1 MKVKLIQATQNPI
14 DVMWVAART
23 CYSEKSPIDLWN
35 DRYGAIED
43 GYKHTEEYNRQCI
56 EKHWDLVKK
65 ILESGHE
72 SIAEYVNFVFAI
84 EGIDRA
90 TSHQLVRHRIAV
102 FCMSGD
108 TKITTSSKRTNN
120 KTIKE
125 LYELLPQYKKNIKV
139 RCMDENTKEFSF
151 KPIKS
156 ILYNG
161 RHSIYEI
168 QTEDGYSIRTTLS
181 HKFLSAD
188 GWKPLS
194 ELVVGNEVYT
204 NGNLAY
210 KDKGWLQ
217 EHYIQNNESQ
227 EYMGLLCGVSKHTI
241 RKYIR
246 LHGLQKELG
255 SWSVGVEPPNKGRT
269 KFDYEPLKVVSEKMR
284 GNHNAPH
291 WTGSD
296 NPSYRGDKITNS
308 GGYYRTYQN
317 YVKKG
322 TCELCGFNG
331 YTEFHHVDRNPKNT
345 SQENIM
351 ELCFNCHRHQH
362 KQRLFIAKLSKI
374 VSIKYVGEEDTY
386 DIEMKESPHNFVAN
400 GFVVHNSQ
408 QSQRYVEIKES
419 FETISELFENPK
431 TDEDEK
437 YLLTVANK
445 YFVGVTTDNY
455 RMYIQCLI
463 SYLQGVKQ
471 GMKPEEARTFLPNA
485 TKTNI
490 MMGVNLRELRHIC
503 SLRLCNRAQLPIRQL
518 FQEIKKEVEAQDSR
532 LASLLAPSCEVL
544 GVCTEV
550 KSCKRKPAL
559 KDVLEICNNSKIEN
573 AKLTCIV
580 P

>member
-43 GYKHTEEYNRQCI
+43 GYEHTEEYNRQCT

-102 FCMSGD
+102 F
-108 TKITTSSKRTNN
+108 
-120 KTIKE
+120 
-125 LYELLPQYKKNIKV
+125 
-139 RCMDENTKEFSF
+139 
-151 KPIKS
+151 
-156 ILYNG
+156 
-161 RHSIYEI
+161 
-168 QTEDGYSIRTTLS
+168 
-181 HKFLSAD
+181 
-188 GWKPLS
+188 
-194 ELVVGNEVYT
+194 
-204 NGNLAY
+204 
-210 KDKGWLQ
+210 
-217 EHYIQNNESQ
+217 
-227 EYMGLLCGVSKHTI
+227 
-241 RKYIR
+241 
-246 LHGLQKELG
+246 
-255 SWSVGVEPPNKGRT
+255 
-269 KFDYEPLKVVSEKMR
+269 
-284 GNHNAPH
+284 
-291 WTGSD
+291 
-296 NPSYRGDKITNS
+296 
-308 GGYYRTYQN
+308 
-317 YVKKG
+317 
-322 TCELCGFNG
+322 
-331 YTEFHHVDRNPKNT
+331 
-345 SQENIM
+345 
-351 ELCFNCHRHQH
+351 
-362 KQRLFIAKLSKI
+362 
-374 VSIKYVGEEDTY
+374 
-386 DIEMKESPHNFVAN
+386 
-400 GFVVHNSQ
+400 SQ

-544 GVCTEV
+544 GVCTEA

-559 KDVLEICNNSKIEN
+559 KDVFEIYNNSKIEN
-573 AKLTCIV
+573 AKLTCTV